1 MDPLDQ
7 FSQLTP
13 AVEPEILG
21 MSASS
26 LGVDEED
33 WGVFEQLRT
42 DPKLVS
48 IRDEIALNR
57 VLRIKVARE
66 MATDQYTRTLEGHH
80 KLQALIDD
88 PTAKNRTQKL
98 NEILEEHFPSSPV
111 SLKYVEAL
119 RKLMEAS
126 GKLVEQQK
134 KITEGF
140 TYKVDWSPGDIQQ
153 IYTHVIRPVVPVEY
167 LPALLERAMQYAPQM
182 VNSQLQLG

>member
-1 MDPLDQ
+1 VDPLDALG
-7 FSQLTP
+7 FTP
-13 AVEPEILG
+13 ATEPEILG

-66 MATDQYTRTLEGHH
+66 MATDQYQRTLEGHY
-80 KLQALIDD
+80 KLRDLLGGKGGKKLDD
-88 PTAKNRTQKL
+88 
-98 NEILEEHFPSSPV
+98 ILEEHFPSSPV

-140 TYKVDWSPGDIQQ
+140 TYKVDWSPADIQQ

-167 LPALLERAMQYAPQM
+167 LPALLERAAQYAPQM